1 MAQKLGCSDQ
11 SFWTLTGVL
20 KEKGDTRVVGERTT
34 VVMTLLFEQVQVGAD
49 GQEQTSV
56 IAVEAMGD
64 RANAANEQM
73 EEGMWYSLRGW
84 LKSRPNGNFWNQ
96 TFCLS
101 DWFGGP

>member
-1 MAQKLGCSDQ
+1 MAKYGVSDQ
-11 SFWTLTGVL
+11 SFWTATGTL
-20 KEKGDTRVVGERTT
+20 KEKGEVKVVGERST
-34 VVMTLLFEQVQVGAD
+34 VVMTLLFEQVQIGAD
-49 GQEQTSV
+49 GQEQTSL

-84 LKSRPNGNFWNQ
+84 MKTRENKGFYNQ